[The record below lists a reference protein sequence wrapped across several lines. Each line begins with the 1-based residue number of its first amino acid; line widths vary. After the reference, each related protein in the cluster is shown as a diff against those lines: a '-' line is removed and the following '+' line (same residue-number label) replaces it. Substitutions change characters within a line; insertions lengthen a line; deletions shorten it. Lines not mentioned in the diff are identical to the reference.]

1 MSEQERTSPDARA
14 KLIAAWTG
22 AVLTVVAIVGLITVP
37 GARLVWIV
45 LLVFGI
51 ATIPQ
56 VLFWRHTA
64 GGREGPDDERTEP
77 R

>member
-1 MSEQERTSPDARA
+1 MSEQEHPSPDARA

-22 AVLTVVAIVGLITVP
+22 AVLTVVAVVGFITAP
-37 GARLVWIV
+37 GARIVWIV

-64 GGREGPDDERTEP
+64 GDRERCDDERT
-77 R
+77 

>member
-1 MSEQERTSPDARA
+1 MPEQEHPSPDARV

-22 AVLTVVAIVGLITVP
+22 VSLTIVAILGLLLVP
-37 GARLVWIV
+37 AARWLWIV

-64 GGREGPDDERTEP
+64 GGREPRDNERT
-77 R
+77 